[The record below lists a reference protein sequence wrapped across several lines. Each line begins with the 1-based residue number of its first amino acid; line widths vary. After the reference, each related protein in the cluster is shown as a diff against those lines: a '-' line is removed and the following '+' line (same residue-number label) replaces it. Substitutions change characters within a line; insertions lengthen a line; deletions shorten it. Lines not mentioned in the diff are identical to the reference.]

1 MRPWREP
8 MHRPGHNRVILDLA
22 LDQEPI
28 CGWVQAGQDP
38 PRRFT
43 GWLSLSA
50 ALDGARCWAEPGDPA
65 CPAGVD
71 RKRPGAGAEE

>member
-1 MRPWREP
+1 MP
-8 MHRPGHNRVILDLA
+8 RPGHNRVILDLA
-22 LDQEPI
+22 MDEEPI

-50 ALDGARCWAEPGDPA
+50 VLDGARQCIERVDPA
-65 CPAGVD
+65 GSPDDVG
-71 RKRPGAGAEE
+71 RPGPAFEE